1 MNKKNEIIACE
12 IETLITQFE
21 ERKTSHNEE
30 KLTQLLKEN
39 ELINFDKL
47 SITECHVIS
56 CISRLKEANGINIS
70 ERLRMTRGGI
80 SKIANRLI
88 EKELITT
95 YKDESNKKKV
105 FYILTPLGEKIN
117 MIHEQL
123 HRENHNSL
131 RTIAN
136 KYTLQEQ
143 EIIIRFIKD
152 LQNNNIE
159 NTYKGK

>member
-21 ERKTSHNEE
+21 EKKNSHNEE
-30 KLTQLLKEN
+30 KLKQLLREN
-39 ELINFDKL
+39 EIINFDKL

-56 CISRLKEANGINIS
+56 CISSLKEANGINIA
-70 ERLRMTRGGI
+70 EKLGMTRGGI
-80 SKIANRLI
+80 SKIATRLI

-95 YKDESNKKKV
+95 YKEETNQKKV
-105 FYILTPLGEKIN
+105 FYTLTPLGEKIN

-123 HRENHNSL
+123 HRENYNSL
-131 RTIAN
+131 CTIAN
-136 KYTLQEQ
+136 NYTLQEQ
-143 EIIIRFIKD
+143 DIIIRFIND

-159 NTYKGK
+159 NIHKGK